1 MTIENKIRAFAG
13 SFVLASLALG
23 WWVHPGFYLFTAFVG
38 ANLLQS
44 AFTGL
49 CPLESILRRLEHR
62 RERPA
67 TG

>member
-1 MTIENKIRAFAG
+1 MSLERIVRAVAG

-44 AFTGL
+44 AFSGF
-49 CPLESILRRLEHR
+49 CPLETILRR
-62 RERPA
+62 A
-67 TG
+67 GVGAA

>member
-38 ANLLQS
+38 LNLLQS
-44 AFTGL
+44 SFTGF
-49 CPLESILRRLEHR
+49 CPLEKILRRLQ
-62 RERPA
+62 ERPA
-67 TG
+67 

>member
-38 ANLLQS
+38 LNLLQS
-44 AFTGL
+44 SFTGF
-49 CPLESILRRLEHR
+49 CPLEKILRRLQTE
-62 RERPA
+62 EQPA
-67 TG
+67 